1 VEKKLADYEL
11 LCHESYAQMTALPA
25 DTSSTSPSVRWCG
38 LAFRSHE
45 QGSTIALGDVGR
57 RNRAAAEEILA
68 DGEVHRFATNGDASD
83 DAGWFG
89 AGWAS
94 LTCRGSTSL
103 ANANTSGA
111 TVPFLPRDPRR
122 VEDVDSRGPDHAAD
136 ARRYALLC
144 DQREVMTHDM
154 F

>member
-1 VEKKLADYEL
+1 
-11 LCHESYAQMTALPA
+11 MTALPA
-25 DTSSTSPSVRWCG
+25 DTSSTGPSVRWCG

-57 RNRAAAEEILA
+57 RNRAAAEEMLA
-68 DGEVHRFATNGDASD
+68 DGEVRDEWRRKRRRGMVRRGLGKPDVPRLYIARRCEYFWGDRS
-83 DAGWFG
+83 F
-89 AGWAS
+89 S
-94 LTCRGSTSL
+94 
-103 ANANTSGA
+103 
-111 TVPFLPRDPRR
+111 PPDPRR

-136 ARRYALLC
+136 ARRYALLR